1 MVLHYL
7 LFLFKYFANTV
18 GPFGLPRT
26 LIMPSLATPVLI
38 VRELLEWL
46 LFCLIFDFSF
56 CLDESAMGLPN
67 SACLFLDLIF
77 FVSLLS

>member
-7 LFLFKYFANTV
+7 LLLFECFANTV
-18 GPFGLPRT
+18 GLFGLPRT
-26 LIMPSLATPVLI
+26 SIMPSLATTVLI
-38 VRELLEWL
+38 LWKFLKWL

-56 CLDESAMGLPN
+56 CPDESAMGFPD
-67 SACLFLDLIF
+67 SSCLFFDLIP

>member
-1 MVLHYL
+1 
-7 LFLFKYFANTV
+7 
-18 GPFGLPRT
+18 
-26 LIMPSLATPVLI
+26 MPSLATPVLI